1 MIMKKYDVIHIDL
14 LTATFNYFIYSKNEN
29 ELLNELN
36 IFDFQAFCKEQQE
49 RVDKNL
55 PPTVEIKN
63 LIEAM
68 VEFMEKIGNK
78 AWVDSSD
85 NMINILSNTAIIIKK
100 YIQYYNDKEYFKD
113 EFGRFWK
120 RTNNIEDSKD
130 ILDLPTPLNT
140 DRARKYFAKA
150 EEMGYLERTDTG
162 YKSNFK
168 TKVLLAYF
176 LELVF
181 CRDDNNKYNGQ
192 KFPDT
197 ALSELF
203 QENRLGK
210 SRGQTSDNKNGDG
223 KPRGYEI
230 VDEIFY

>member
-36 IFDFQAFCKEQQE
+36 TFDFQAFCKEQQE

-140 DRARKYFAKA
+140 DRARKYFKRALECGFIKLSGNGYKWVYGDDKGQVRLGYFCYKTFEA
-150 EEMGYLERTDTG
+150 PRPINYLE
-162 YKSNFK
+162 
-168 TKVLLAYF
+168 
-176 LELVF
+176 
-181 CRDDNNKYNGQ
+181 
-192 KFPDT
+192 
-197 ALSELF
+197 ELF
-203 QENRLGK
+203 RVRKLSASISNASTEAIRADVIAWRK
-210 SRGQTSDNKNGDG
+210 
-223 KPRGYEI
+223 EI
-230 VDEIFY
+230 DCKIFFD

>member
-36 IFDFQAFCKEQQE
+36 TFDFQAFCKEQQE

-130 ILDLPTPLNT
+130 ILNLPTPLNT

-150 EEMGYLERTDTG
+150 EEMGYLERTGTG

-181 CRDDNNKYNGQ
+181 CRDDNNKNNCMN
-192 KFPDT
+192 FPET
-197 ALSELF
+197 ALNELF
-203 QENRLGK
+203 QKKRLGQA
-210 SRGQTSDNKNGDG
+210 RGQIYNNDNG
-223 KPRGYEI
+223 KPKGYEI
-230 VDEIFY
+230 VDEIFN